1 MLEYHAR
8 PPTTSARRA
17 KKKRPERHGERQG
30 PSWCYALLI
39 GPTGLS
45 MLGYHDLTPRLS
57 LLALRSAFRVHNPLD
72 LVAAFEAGKYL
83 PLASEIEVVRTASD
97 Q

>member
-1 MLEYHAR
+1 
-8 PPTTSARRA
+8 
-17 KKKRPERHGERQG
+17 
-30 PSWCYALLI
+30 
-39 GPTGLS
+39 